1 MFTNKLAPKFIL
13 SISLLI
19 AITAGFLSFY
29 IIWHEAKTIRNERT
43 NYAESLARNLAYNA
57 EYGVMTRNKEILE
70 NLITGIMKEKD
81 VISVEIT
88 DKDGRIMS
96 AYGKDI
102 APFHESRA
110 DILTKKIDPASQNS
124 EDVFFAA
131 GAPNVSPAEEH
142 IGQVHLK
149 ISLIDM
155 QRYIRE
161 VTFKIIQ
168 FTALLLVL
176 SVAFTIFLV
185 RKITLPLNELVYA
198 TEKISDGEL
207 DHKVAITA
215 GDEIGKLAT
224 SFNKMTSEL
233 SRTLV
238 SKDYVDNI
246 IKSMLDTLIV
256 TNPDA
261 TIKTVNQATL
271 NLLGYLE
278 ADLIGKP
285 VGILFA
291 AADTKAFYK
300 EAWIDN
306 LLKNGSIQN
315 IEENYLAKNGDRIPV
330 LLSGAVMK
338 NEKGEVQGI
347 VYVALDIT
355 ERKRAEERLR
365 QSEERYRT
373 LVETAP
379 DVIASISINDE
390 TILSLNPAFDKL
402 TGLMR
407 EEWLGRPQSEL
418 IHPDDLAHAQQLN
431 MTMARGITPES
442 FELRLRHADG
452 HYIPFEFT
460 AAPIFDHGRVI
471 AIFSIGRDITERKRT
486 EQEKDALSRQLMQS
500 EKMAA
505 VGQLA
510 GGVAHEINNPL
521 GVILGFSQSI
531 IRRVKEDDPLYM
543 PLSSIERE
551 AKRCKNLVQDL
562 LTFSRVGK
570 TEKERCNINEV
581 INSALTLVEAQ
592 TKVRSVEL
600 VREFGEGL
608 PEALVSRNQLQQVII
623 NLSNN
628 AIDAITHNGTLTIR
642 TRLVQRNGAD
652 YIQIEVQ
659 DNGNG
664 IPKDIQNKIFEPFF
678 TTKEVGKGTGLGL
691 SLVYEIVQKHQ
702 GIMELES
709 APGQGALFRILL
721 PHSSAEQKKTT

>member
-19 AITAGFLSFY
+19 AFTAAFLSSY
-29 IIWHEAKTIRNERT
+29 IIWHEARTIQSERT
-43 NYAESLARNLAYNA
+43 NYADSLARNLAYNA
-57 EYGVMTRNKEILE
+57 EYGVLTRNKEILE

-102 APFHESRA
+102 DPFHESRTP
-110 DILTKKIDPASQNS
+110 IVTKKIDPRTQNS
-124 EDVFFAA
+124 EDVFFAERPA
-131 GAPNVSPAEEH
+131 AAATGAEEK
-142 IGQVHLK
+142 IGQVRLK

-155 QRYIRE
+155 QRRVRE
-161 VTFKIIQ
+161 VTMKIIQ
-168 FTALLLVL
+168 FTFLLIVI
-176 SVAFTIFLV
+176 SIAFTIFLV

-198 TEKISDGEL
+198 TEKISDGDLE
-207 DHKVAITA
+207 HKVSVTTA
-215 GDEIGKLAT
+215 DEIGKLAT
-224 SFNKMTSEL
+224 SFNKMTYEL

-246 IKSMLDTLIV
+246 IKSMIDTLIV

-261 TIKTVNQATL
+261 TIKTVNLATL
-271 NLLGYLE
+271 NLLGYQE
-278 ADLIGKP
+278 TDLIGKP

-338 NEKGEVQGI
+338 NEKGEIQGI

-379 DVIASISINDE
+379 DVIYSISINDA
-390 TILSLNPAFDKL
+390 TIMSLNPAFDKL
-402 TGLMR
+402 TGWKR
-407 EEWLGRPQSEL
+407 EDWLGRPQSDL
-418 IHPDDLAHAQQLN
+418 IHPDDLPLAHQLLE
-431 MTMARGITPES
+431 TMARGITPES
-442 FELRLRHADG
+442 YELRIRHSSGQYLLA
-452 HYIPFEFT
+452 EFT
-460 AAPIFDHGRVI
+460 AAPIFDNGRVV
-471 AIFSIGRDITERKRT
+471 AIFGIGRDITERKKA
-486 EQEKDALSRQLMQS
+486 EQEKEALTKQLLQS

-521 GVILGFSQSI
+521 GVILGFSQSV
-531 IRRVKEDDPLYM
+531 IRRIKEDDPLFM
-543 PLSSIERE
+543 PLASIERE

-570 TEKERCNINEV
+570 TEKERCDLNSV

-592 TKVRSVEL
+592 TKVKSVEL
-600 VREFGEGL
+600 IREFGEKV
-608 PEALVSRNQLQQVII
+608 PEILISRNQVQQVIV

-628 AIDAITHNGTLTIR
+628 AIDAMPGSGKLIIR
-642 TRLVQRNGAD
+642 TKTVNRGTTNYA
-652 YIQIEVQ
+652 QIDVE
-659 DNGNG
+659 DNGSG
-664 IPKDIQNKIFEPFF
+664 IPKEIQTKIFEPFF

-691 SLVYEIVQKHQ
+691 SLVYEIIQKHQ
-702 GIMELES
+702 GILELES
-709 APGQGALFRILL
+709 EPGQGTVFRILI
-721 PHSSAEQKKTT
+721 PYTESDKKG